1 MAARRRTP
9 RIVEKTIVP
18 ILSSRAGSWFFLNV
32 ANPIDKRLIPAT
44 NGWVSLGLGLPVLVM
59 EVRGAK
65 SGELRR
71 VPLLYARDGD
81 DLVLIAS
88 SGGAARHPAWFHNL
102 RANPEVKVFARRR
115 TGRYR
120 ARVVQGEERRRLW
133 DLATAFYAGY
143 DIYKDRAS
151 NREIP
156 VVALS
161 PIR

>member
-1 MAARRRTP
+1 MP
-9 RIVEKTIVP
+9 RIVERTIVP
-18 ILSSRAGSWFFLNV
+18 IVSSRAGSWFFLNV

-81 DLVLIAS
+81 YLVLIAS
-88 SGGAARHPAWFHNL
+88 TDGAPRHPAWFHNV
-102 RANPEVKVFARRR
+102 RATHDVKAYLRRR
-115 TGRYR
+115 SGRYR
-120 ARVVQGEERRRLW
+120 ARVAEGQERERLW
-133 DLATAFYAGY
+133 DRATALNPGY
-143 DIYKDRAS
+143 NIYRDRAS
-151 NREIP
+151 SREIP